1 MMEFVE
7 GNETLG
13 DLEEKYQN
21 KQRYYKTKYHIFF
34 PESEDFHSEIV
45 TMDEFDIGSTEY
57 INPYQQILI
66 EGDLIENQQM
76 KLDNIYKEALLC
88 DDKSEINDR
97 LQYQTGNKKQ
107 RIMDFEFG

>member
-21 KQRYYKTKYHIFF
+21 KQRYYKTKYHILFT
-34 PESEDFHSEIV
+34 ENKDLHSEIV
-45 TMDEFDIGSTEY
+45 TMDEIDIVSTEY
-57 INPYQQILI
+57 INPYHQILI

-97 LQYQTGNKKQ
+97 LQYQTGNKK
-107 RIMDFEFG
+107 